1 MSEYKYKLPDVGEG
15 VVEAEIVEWHVKE
28 GDRVEEDQH
37 ILDVMTDKATVEI
50 PCAVNGVVK
59 KIVGEPGEVIAV
71 GTEILFIEVDGEVP
85 DEAED
90 GAVPEAKDA
99 GVAKTSDGKGEGVDA
114 VSSPAGGGLGR
125 EADQGQEADGGGD
138 PPSQPAPKEQSSAPA
153 PSARSAS
160 TSPASGAGKSAAPA
174 RSSGE
179 RPLASPAVRKR
190 ALEADIDLAAVPGT
204 GPAGRITHEDLD
216 DFIAAGGR
224 LVAKAGGSGSGK
236 APRTGVSEEKVVGL
250 RRKIAEN
257 MALSKRTIP
266 HITYVDEIDLT
277 ALEDLRAHMN
287 AVRGE
292 DQPKLTIIPF
302 LVLALT
308 KALPDFPQANA
319 HFDTENNLLTQYEG
333 VHCGIAAATPKGLMV
348 PVIRHAETLDVW
360 EIAAKVKRLAD
371 AARDGKASREELS
384 GSTIT
389 ITSLGAVGG
398 IVTTPVI
405 NHPETA
411 IIGVNKLQTLPR
423 YDAAGRL
430 VPRKIMNLSSSFDH
444 RIVDGYEAARLVQAM
459 KALLENPA
467 TLFM

>member
-59 KIVGEPGEVIAV
+59 KIVGEPGDVLAV
-71 GTEILFIEVDGEVP
+71 GTEILFIEVDGEIPDDVEDAKP
-85 DEAED
+85 VETEDTAVADKAEAEEPAKDEAKSEPEPKPEPKED
-90 GAVPEAKDA
+90 K
-99 GVAKTSDGKGEGVDA
+99 
-114 VSSPAGGGLGR
+114 
-125 EADQGQEADGGGD
+125 
-138 PPSQPAPKEQSSAPA
+138 PAPEKPKAKPAPA
-153 PSARSAS
+153 PAAAR
-160 TSPASGAGKSAAPA
+160 PA
-174 RSSGE
+174 GE
-179 RPLASPAVRKR
+179 RALASPAVRKR
-190 ALEADIDLAAVPGT
+190 ALEADIELSAVPGT
-204 GPAGRITHEDLD
+204 GPAGRISHEDLD
-216 DFIAAGGR
+216 DFIACGGR
-224 LVAKAGGSGSGK
+224 LASKAGGGAG
-236 APRTGVSEEKVVGL
+236 AGRQPRTGVHEEKVVGL
-250 RRKIAEN
+250 RRRIAEN

-287 AVRGE
+287 ATRGE
-292 DQPKLTIIPF
+292 DQPKLTLIPF

-308 KALPDFPQANA
+308 KALPKFPQANA
-319 HFDTENNLLTQYEG
+319 HFDTEASLLTRYDG
-333 VHCGIAAATPKGLMV
+333 IHCGIAAATPKGLMV
-348 PVIRHAETLDVW
+348 PVVRHAESLDIW
-360 EIAAKVKRLAD
+360 EIAAEVKRLAD

-389 ITSLGAVGG
+389 ITSLGAIGG

-423 YDAAGRL
+423 YDTEGRV

-444 RIVDGYEAARLVQAM
+444 RIVDGYEAARLIQEM

>member
-1 MSEYKYKLPDVGEG
+1 MAL
-15 VVEAEIVEWHVKE
+15 
-28 GDRVEEDQH
+28 
-37 ILDVMTDKATVEI
+37 
-50 PCAVNGVVK
+50 
-59 KIVGEPGEVIAV
+59 
-71 GTEILFIEVDGEVP
+71 
-85 DEAED
+85 
-90 GAVPEAKDA
+90 
-99 GVAKTSDGKGEGVDA
+99 
-114 VSSPAGGGLGR
+114 
-125 EADQGQEADGGGD
+125 
-138 PPSQPAPKEQSSAPA
+138 A
-153 PSARSAS
+153 PSTASRSP
-160 TSPASGAGKSAAPA
+160 SPASGGGKSAASRP
-174 RSSGE
+174 SGE

-190 ALEADIDLAAVPGT
+190 ALEKDIELSAIPGT

-216 DFIAAGGR
+216 DFIASGGR
-224 LVAKAGGSGSGK
+224 LASKAGGGAAGK
-236 APRTGVSEEKVVGL
+236 QARTGVAEEKVVGL

-287 AVRGE
+287 ATRKDG
-292 DQPKLTIIPF
+292 QAKLTIIPF

-319 HFDTENNLLTQYEG
+319 HFDTENSLLTKYEG

-348 PVIRHAETLDVW
+348 PVIRHAESLDVW
-360 EIAAKVKRLAD
+360 EIAAEVKRLAD

-389 ITSLGAVGG
+389 ITSLGAIGG

-411 IIGVNKLQTLPR
+411 IIGVNKMQTLPR
-423 YDAAGRL
+423 YDEAGRL

-444 RIVDGYEAARLVQAM
+444 RIVDGYEAAQLIQAM

>member
-59 KIVGEPGEVIAV
+59 KLVGEPGDVLAV
-71 GTEILFIEVDGEVP
+71 GTEILFIEVDGDIPDDVEDAKPVKTEDTAVAEEP
-85 DEAED
+85 GKDEAK
-90 GAVPEAKDA
+90 AAAKDE
-99 GVAKTSDGKGEGVDA
+99 KPE
-114 VSSPAGGGLGR
+114 
-125 EADQGQEADGGGD
+125 
-138 PPSQPAPKEQSSAPA
+138 PKPSAPPEKPKTQPPA
-153 PSARSAS
+153 QAQAAR
-160 TSPASGAGKSAAPA
+160 P
-174 RSSGE
+174 SGE

-190 ALEADIDLAAVPGT
+190 ALEADIELAAIPGT

-216 DFIAAGGR
+216 DFIASGGR
-224 LVAKAGGSGSGK
+224 LAAKAGGSAGAGRQ
-236 APRTGVSEEKVVGL
+236 ARTGVSEEKVVGL

-287 AVRGE
+287 ATRKD
-292 DQPKLTIIPF
+292 DQAKLTIIPF
-302 LVLALT
+302 LVMALA

-319 HFDTENNLLTQYEG
+319 HFDTDASLLTKYEG

-348 PVIRHAETLDVW
+348 PVIRHAESLDIW
-360 EIAAKVKRLAD
+360 EIAAEVKRLAD

-389 ITSLGAVGG
+389 ITSLGAIGG

-411 IIGVNKLQTLPR
+411 IIGVNKMQTLPR
-423 YDAAGRL
+423 YDDAGRL